1 MASIRLVMSDSK
13 TTLQGEEEEE
23 EEEERVGGWGMITRM
38 VKWNACLRSIGERM
52 YGDLFG

>member
-13 TTLQGEEEEE
+13 KTLQGEGEEGEEEE
-23 EEEERVGGWGMITRM
+23 GVGGWGMITRM
-38 VKWNACLRSIGERM
+38 VKWNACLRGIGERM